1 MTQPGRIQELPILRI
16 ERNDAWLGE
25 EENEVHLSLAEL
37 PVKAKEGDLIEVFV
51 HFDAEK
57 NLIATTKFPEV
68 SVGKLAFLRVNHINK
83 ELAYVDLGFEKD
95 YIIPPKHQPDR
106 IIEGKKYH
114 MTMLYDPKDKELVL
128 SADMNAYLRKSA
140 RDLKEGDQVE
150 IDVWKQLDNGA
161 KCIIQERFWAFL
173 PKMEQVFL
181 VKRGDHLKAWVKEV
195 KGRDVYLS
203 LQEQG
208 EERMENACKKLL
220 DMLEMHNGYVRLN
233 DKTTPEEIQL
243 RLRMS
248 KKTFKKAV
256 GMLLKEGKIAQ
267 TPRAIKLIKTDKST
281 TPS

>member
-1 MTQPGRIQELPILRI
+1 MAQPGRIQELPILRI

-51 HFDAEK
+51 HFDAEG

-68 SVGKLAFLRVNHINK
+68 SVGKLAFVRVNHVNK
-83 ELAYVDLGFEKD
+83 DLAYVDIGLDRD
-95 YIIPPKHQPDR
+95 YIIPAKHQPDR

-114 MTMLYDPKDKELVL
+114 MTMLYVQKDKDLVL
-128 SADMNAYLRKSA
+128 SADMNGYLRKSA
-140 RDLKEGDQVE
+140 RDLQAGDQVE
-150 IDVWKQLDNGA
+150 IDVWKCLDNGA

-173 PKMEQVFL
+173 PKMEQVFT

-208 EERMENACKKLL
+208 EERMDKACKKIM

-233 DKTTPEEIQL
+233 DKTSPEEIQL

-248 KKTFKKAV
+248 KKTFKKAL
-256 GMLLKEGKIAQ
+256 GMLLKDGSISQ
-267 TPRAIKLIKTDKST
+267 TPRAIKLSKKEKAKDKT
-281 TPS
+281 